1 MDKVFFN
8 SSLFIGALLLV
19 IGIFKNS
26 LLLTATALIFA
37 IIAQHFYRKKY
48 PKRNRSFKE
57 LLADQGDSRK

>member
-8 SSLFIGALLLV
+8 SSLFIGVLLLV

>member
-8 SSLFIGALLLV
+8 GSLFIGALMLL
-19 IGIFKNS
+19 IGIFKDS

-57 LLADQGDSRK
+57 LLVNQRDIRK